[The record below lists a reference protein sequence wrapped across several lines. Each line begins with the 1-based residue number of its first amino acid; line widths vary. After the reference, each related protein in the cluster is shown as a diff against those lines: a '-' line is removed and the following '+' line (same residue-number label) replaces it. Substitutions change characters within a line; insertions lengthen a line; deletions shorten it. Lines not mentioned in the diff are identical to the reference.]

1 MNIREAKEQIEHA
14 PINNNMEKV
23 LGKEVTDMINAFR
36 MVPKT
41 VLLNLASSGK
51 AYTKVII

>member
-1 MNIREAKEQIEHA
+1 MVCVYRVNATLA